1 MIRYIDTDSIII
13 DEFGYST
20 DPEIAQEQLEE
31 DYKRDLERLGD
42 QIEAFFQS

>member
-1 MIRYIDTDSIII
+1 MLDV
-13 DEFGYST
+13 FGYST

-42 QIEAFFQS
+42 NIEAFFQS